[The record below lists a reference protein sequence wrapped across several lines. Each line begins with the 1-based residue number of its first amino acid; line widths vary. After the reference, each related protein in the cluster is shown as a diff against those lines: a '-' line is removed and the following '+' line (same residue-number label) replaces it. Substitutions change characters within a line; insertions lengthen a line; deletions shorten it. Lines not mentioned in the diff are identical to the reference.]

1 MPQARASATVTAAG
15 IDLETDGFRAYR
27 VRLPDGRGSGLD
39 LPVVVIRN
47 GSGPAVLVAGGTH
60 GDEFEGQIAVSDLI
74 RNADQGA
81 VSGLL
86 IALPLHNFAACIAGT
101 RNGPADDADLNR
113 LFQPDTRGGGP
124 SVAIARFVAET
135 LLPPVDWVVDLHSGG
150 RDHEFVLS
158 GNLQARPGSR
168 EYEDML
174 PVLLAFDAPYGLI
187 FDEVGG
193 SGMPHTG
200 TLEGLARQLGKRAI
214 SSEIGGGGRATPMSL
229 AVAERG
235 LRNVL
240 AHIGVRND
248 PEAALPEDSRSELVA
263 LTRPEHYVPAPVAGR
278 LAPRRWL
285 GEDVRAGEILGYV
298 QPLEDPLAAP
308 VPVVAQSDG
317 VVAAVASLGV
327 QAEGASLFFIAERLA
342 RD

>member
-1 MPQARASATVTAAG
+1 MPDDRAWANIPAAG
-15 IDLETDGFRAYR
+15 IDLQTDGFRAYR
-27 VRLPDGRGSGLD
+27 VRLPNGRGRHLD
-39 LPVVVIRN
+39 LPVVVLRN
-47 GSGPAVLVAGGTH
+47 GAGPAVLVAGGTH
-60 GDEFEGQIAVSDLI
+60 GDEFEGQVAVGNLVRNTGIA
-74 RNADQGA
+74 A

-86 IALPLHNFAACIAGT
+86 IVLPLHNLPACLAGT
-101 RNGPADDADLNR
+101 RTGPADDADLNR
-113 LFQPDTRGGGP
+113 LFKPDAHGRGP
-124 SVAIARFVAET
+124 SAAIARFVTET

-150 RDHEFVLS
+150 REHEFVLS

-168 EYEDML
+168 EYQDML

-193 SGMPHTG
+193 AGMPHTG

-214 SSEIGGGGRATPMSL
+214 SSEIGGGGRATPISL

-240 AHIGVRND
+240 AHIGVRDD
-248 PEAALPEDSRSELVA
+248 PVATGPEDSRSELIA
-263 LTRPEHYVPAPVAGR
+263 LTRPEHYVLAPIAGR

-285 GEDVRAGEILGYV
+285 GEDVQAGEILGHIH
-298 QPLEDPLAAP
+298 PLEDPLAVP
-308 VPVVAQSDG
+308 VPVAARSDG
-317 VVAAVASLGV
+317 VVAAVASQGV
-327 QAEGASLFFIAERLA
+327 QAEGASLFFVAERLA

>member
-27 VRLPDGRGSGLD
+27 VRLPDGRGSHLD
-39 LPVVVIRN
+39 LPVIVIRN
-47 GSGPAVLVAGGTH
+47 GSGPSVLLAGGTH

-74 RNADQGA
+74 RNTDQGA

-86 IALPLHNFAACIAGT
+86 VALPLHNFEACIAGT
-101 RNGPADDADLNR
+101 RTDRTDGADLNR
-113 LFQPDTRGGGP
+113 LFGTDARGKGP
-124 SVAIARFVAET
+124 SAAVAGFVAET

-150 RDHEFVLS
+150 RSHEFVLS
-158 GNLQARPGSR
+158 SNLQTRPGSR
-168 EYEDML
+168 EYFDML

-193 SGMPHTG
+193 ADMPHAG

-240 AHIGVRND
+240 AYIGVRD
-248 PEAALPEDSRSELVA
+248 DERATRPEDSRSALIA
-263 LTRPEHYVPAPVAGR
+263 LTRAEHYVLAPAAGR
-278 LAPRRWL
+278 LAPQRWL
-285 GEDVRAGEILGYV
+285 GDDVRAGEILGHIH
-298 QPLEDPLAAP
+298 PLEDPLAAP
-308 VPVVAQSDG
+308 VPIAARSDG
-317 VVAAVASLGV
+317 VVAAVVSQGV
-327 QAEGASLFFIAERLA
+327 QAEDASLFFIAERLA